1 VFSFPDSIAPQ
12 GILGI
17 LWNGSGEQRRSNITL
32 FAYIA
37 LRRFDLGQQEIGKP
51 AIGPVVRFSS
61 EVGPDGAVFA
71 PARLP
76 RLAGVRCGPAVS
88 A

>member
-1 VFSFPDSIAPQ
+1 M
-12 GILGI
+12 GL
-17 LWNGSGEQRRSNITL
+17 LWNGSGAIGSGEQRRSNNTL

-37 LRRFDLGQQEIGKP
+37 PGRFDLGQQEIGKP
-51 AIGPVVRFSS
+51 AIGLIVRFSS
-61 EVGPDGAVFA
+61 EVGPDGAVTA

-76 RLAGVRCGPAVS
+76 RLAGVRCGPAVR